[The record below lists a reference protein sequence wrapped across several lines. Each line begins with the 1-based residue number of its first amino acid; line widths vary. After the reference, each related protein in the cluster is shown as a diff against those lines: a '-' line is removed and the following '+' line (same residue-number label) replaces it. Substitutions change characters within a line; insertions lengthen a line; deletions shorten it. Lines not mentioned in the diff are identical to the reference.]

1 MTLCFARPSSSPT
14 AMLAQLGRGTTAG
27 RFRVLFAAWP
37 RAQDFCLRL
46 AEYVTNGW
54 TLETREGNRTLLIH
68 SLMTGLDAWDRGDNG
83 RDGLAAMLAGTLDTA
98 SGYLDGIVLTNGT
111 VDWDARCG
119 RPLTDWIASVGGDL
133 YTRAGEYDVCHVRAG
148 LEGYTLD
155 PIMVAVLAESR

>member
-1 MTLCFARPSSSPT
+1 MSLCFVRPSSSPT

-46 AEYVTNGW
+46 AEYMTSGW
-54 TLETREGNRTLLIH
+54 TLDTREGNRTLLIH

-83 RDGLAAMLAGTLDTA
+83 RDGLAAMLAGTIDTA
-98 SGYLDGIVLTNGT
+98 SGYLDGVLLTNGT

-119 RPLTDWIASVGGDL
+119 RPLTDWIASVRGDL
-133 YTRAGEYDVCHVRAG
+133 YTLAGEHNFLQVQAE
-148 LEGYTLD
+148 LERYTLD
-155 PIMVAVLAESR
+155 PIMAAILAESR